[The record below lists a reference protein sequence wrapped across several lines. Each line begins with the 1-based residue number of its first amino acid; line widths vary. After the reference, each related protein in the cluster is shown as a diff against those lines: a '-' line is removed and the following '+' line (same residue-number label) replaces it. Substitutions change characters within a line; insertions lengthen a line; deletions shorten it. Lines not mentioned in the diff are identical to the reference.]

1 MARYTDLTA
10 VAAVLPFFLA
20 ASPVAAQVPDIIA
33 APGAAKVLEVHAEGA
48 QIYECKAGK
57 DGKLAWQFREPIAAL
72 MLGGKTAGRHYSGPT
87 WELSDGSLV
96 TGKVIARS
104 PGATPKDVPWLKL
117 EAASHRGTGELG
129 GVTVIQRLNTK
140 GGAMEGDCSAAGALL
155 SVPYSSEYVFLK

>member
-57 DGKLAWQFREPIAAL
+57 MA
-72 MLGGKTAGRHYSGPT
+72 S
-87 WELSDGSLV
+87 
-96 TGKVIARS
+96 S
-104 PGATPKDVPWLKL
+104 PG
-117 EAASHRGTGELG
+117 
-129 GVTVIQRLNTK
+129 N
-140 GGAMEGDCSAAGALL
+140 SANL
-155 SVPYSSEYVFLK
+155 SRP